1 MKMFLKK
8 NYSIIFVSLIALLIL
23 IKNALLVGFMHH
35 SDHFGYHPF
44 YGEGFIGLK
53 LILELFFLAFIFSI
67 SLFFKKKGRYIYIFT
82 MYMVIMILNVVD
94 MVYCRCFQG
103 APGIFWIFMNRDRS
117 TEGNSYFMDP
127 SIYATWL
134 DIIFFIDIPFILF
147 MLIFGFKKDL
157 FTYHKLNSALFTTMS
172 FIFLVCFS
180 CINPNKTVASS
191 NTEHKVASYTS
202 LGYHIIDFKDSIE
215 IGNKY
220 KINDSLLNDFNE
232 YQNLLK
238 NDENSATDN
247 LNAKGVLK
255 DTNLIFIQMEA
266 VESFCIGT
274 TINGKEITPNIN
286 KLLNNAYRFDL
297 YDQIKNGSSSDC
309 DLMMMTSQFPMTKAI
324 NFNYFPKSE
333 YHSLAEELKLEGY
346 NTLYIN
352 GANHSEWGYKDV
364 ETTTMGFDRDIYD
377 IPGEKK
383 IVGYIADECLLD
395 LAYSEIMN
403 LNAKENKYYT
413 HLVLCSS
420 HFPYPKDEN
429 NIYELGLKGMGNVGN
444 YIELV
449 HYVDKC
455 VGEFLDKLDSEGIL
469 ENTTVVL
476 TGDHGGIH
484 RFMPHKANKQAKK
497 YAFIG
502 TSDDY
507 KVPYIVYNKNL
518 DKQQITTIGGQV
530 DALPTLAYMYDLK
543 FNYKDGR
550 IFMGRNLLKTN
561 LNYAYLNNGK
571 LKGTLTK
578 EEKKILSKGYEISDK
593 LIRGYYYNEEEA

>member
-1 MKMFLKK
+1 MKLKQFLAK
-8 NYSIIFVSLIALLIL
+8 NYSIIFVCLIALLIL

-35 SDHFGYHPF
+35 SDHFGYHLF

-53 LILELFFLAFIFSI
+53 LILELMFLAFIFSI
-67 SLFFKKKGRYIYIFT
+67 SLFFKKKGRYIYIFI

-117 TEGNSYFMDP
+117 TEGNSYFLDP
-127 SIYATWL
+127 SIYASWL
-134 DIIFFIDIPFILF
+134 DILFFIDIPFIIF

-157 FTYHKLNSALFTTMS
+157 FKYPKLNSPLLCTMS
-172 FIFLVCFS
+172 FLVLIAFS
-180 CINPNKTVASS
+180 TINPKKTCAST
-191 NTEHKVASYTS
+191 NTENKVAAYTS

-215 IGNKY
+215 VGNKA
-220 KINDSLLNDFNE
+220 KITDSVLNDFKS
-232 YQNLLK
+232 YQNLLIE
-238 NDENSATDN
+238 DELSAKDN
-247 LNAKGVLK
+247 LNASGVLK
-255 DTNLIFIQMEA
+255 DSNLIFIQMEA
-266 VESFCIGT
+266 IESLCIGN
-274 TINGKEITPNIN
+274 TINGKEITPNLN
-286 KLLNNAYRFDL
+286 KLLDNSYRFDL

-309 DLMMMTSQFPMTKAI
+309 DLTMMTSQFPMNKAI
-324 NFNYFPKSE
+324 NFNYFPDSE
-333 YHSLAEELKLEGY
+333 YHSLAEELKLNGY

-352 GANHSEWGYKDV
+352 GSNHSEWGYRDV

-377 IPGEKK
+377 IPGDKK
-383 IVGYIADECLLD
+383 VVGYIADECVLD
-395 LAYSEIMN
+395 FAYDEIEK
-403 LNAKENKYYT
+403 LKDSKFYT
-413 HLVLCSS
+413 HIVLVSS

-429 NIYELGLKGMGNVGN
+429 NIYELGLKNMGAVGN
-444 YIELV
+444 YIELA

-455 VGEFLDKLDSEGIL
+455 IGEFVNKLENSGIL
-469 ENTTVVL
+469 DNSTLVI

-484 RFMPHKANKQAKK
+484 RFMPNRANKQAKK
-497 YAFIG
+497 YPFIG
-502 TSDDY
+502 NSDDY
-507 KVPYIVYNKNL
+507 TVPYIVYNKKL
-518 DKQQITTIGGQV
+518 EKQKINVIGGQI

-578 EEKKILSKGYEISDK
+578 EEKKILSKGYDISDI
-593 LIRGYYYNEEEA
+593 LIRGYYYNED

>member
-1 MKMFLKK
+1 MKFKNFLAK
-8 NYSIIFVSLIALLIL
+8 NYSVIFVSLIALLIL

-35 SDHFGYHPF
+35 SDHFGYHLF

-53 LILELFFLAFIFSI
+53 IILELFFLAFIFSI

-82 MYMVIMILNVVD
+82 MYMVIMVLNVVD

-103 APGIFWIFMNRDRS
+103 APGIFWVFMNRDRS

-127 SIYATWL
+127 SIYASWL
-134 DIIFFIDIPFILF
+134 DILFFIDIPLVIF

-157 FTYHKLNSALFTTMS
+157 FKYPKLNSPLLCTMS
-172 FIFLVCFS
+172 FIILIGFS
-180 CINPNKTVASS
+180 CINPSRTCAST
-191 NTEHKVASYTS
+191 NTENKVAAYTS

-215 IGNKY
+215 VGKKA
-220 KINDSLLNDFNE
+220 KITDSTLNDFNN

-238 NDENSATDN
+238 NDENSATDK

-266 VESFCIGT
+266 IESLCIGN
-274 TINGKEITPNIN
+274 TINGEEITPNIN
-286 KLLNNAYRFDL
+286 KYLNNAYRFDL

-309 DLMMMTSQFPMTKAI
+309 DLMMMTSQFPMNKAI

-377 IPGEKK
+377 IPGSKK
-383 IVGYIADECLLD
+383 IVGYIADEHAFA
-395 LAYSEIMN
+395 LAYDEI
-403 LNAKENKYYT
+403 NKLKDNKFYT
-413 HLVLCSS
+413 HIVLSSS

-429 NIYELGLKGMGNVGN
+429 NIYELNIPKNMGAVGN
-444 YIELV
+444 YIQLA

-455 VGEFLDKLDSEGIL
+455 IGEFMEKLDSDGTL
-469 ENTTVVL
+469 DNTTVVI

-484 RFMPHKANKQAKK
+484 RFMPNRANKQAKK

-502 TSDDY
+502 HSDDY
-507 KVPYIVYNKNL
+507 TVPYIVYNKNL
-518 DKQQITTIGGQV
+518 DKQKIEVIGGQI
-530 DALPTLAYMYDLK
+530 DALPTLSYMYDLK
-543 FNYKDGR
+543 FNYKNGR

-578 EEKKILSKGYEISDK
+578 EEKEILSKGYDISDV
-593 LIRGYYYNEEEA
+593 LIRGYYYNED

>member
-35 SDHFGYHPF
+35 SDHFGYHLF

-53 LILELFFLAFIFSI
+53 LILELFFLALIFSI

-134 DIIFFIDIPFILF
+134 DIIFFIDIPFVLF

-157 FTYHKLNSALFTTMS
+157 FTYHKLNSALFTSMS
-172 FIFLVCFS
+172 FIMLICFS
-180 CINPNKTVASS
+180 CINPSKTIASS

-220 KINDSLLNDFNE
+220 KINDNLLNDFNE

-238 NDENSATDN
+238 NDENSSTDN

-395 LAYSEIMN
+395 LAYDEIKQ
-403 LNAKENKYYT
+403 LDAKENKYYS

-469 ENTTVVL
+469 DNTTVVL

-518 DKQQITTIGGQV
+518 DKQQITTIGGQI

-571 LKGTLTK
+571 LKGSLSK

-593 LIRGYYYNEEEA
+593 LIRGYYYNE